1 MNLSVTEMV
10 MQKGT
15 YTAEE
20 AEELQVAL
28 GGGLSVVRDNT
39 LEVIR
44 RRQLQ
49 QAQGQQGQGQD
60 GKKPGQGQ
68 KTEAELKA
76 RLVQQQAAFRQ
87 EQEGKGK
94 AAAAAGVAAAVGPL
108 PPGWQEV
115 KDPGSSEVYYWYV
128 RWGSTR
134 AECNTRGGWVMGRL
148 VV

>member
-10 MQKGT
+10 MQKGM

-44 RRQLQ
+44 RRQH
-49 QAQGQQGQGQD
+49 QATQGQGQ
-60 GKKPGQGQ
+60 GQVQGQ

-76 RLVQQQAAFRQ
+76 KLVQQQEAFRK
-87 EQEGKGK
+87 EQEGKTAKGP
-94 AAAAAGVAAAVGPL
+94 AAAVGPL

-115 KDPGSSEVYYWYV
+115 KDVGSEDVYYW
-128 RWGSTR
+128 
-134 AECNTRGGWVMGRL
+134 
-148 VV
+148 